1 MYLLHNNMQNP
12 FIGSWITKEIQGLH
26 LHTHTLYFQVS
37 LGDFNMS
44 LSLAAN
50 AA

>member
-26 LHTHTLYFQVS
+26 LNTLYFQVS
-37 LGDFNMS
+37 LGDLNMS